1 MNLNTIEP
9 AVRGQVWGTDD
20 ESKVVPAI
28 QSYSSEELLK
38 TDKDDL
44 KLYTPEQMQ
53 EHAKKCVK
61 AALKILD
68 NAILPIFEDDEKR
81 VMHEIFEEDMKND

>member
-38 TDKDDL
+38 TDKEDL
-44 KLYTPEQMQ
+44 KLYTPEQMD
-53 EHAKKCVK
+53 EHAKAKV
-61 AALKILD
+61 LKVLNYLTYKTD
-68 NAILPIFEDDEKR
+68 GNMAK
-81 VMHEIFEEDMKND
+81 EIMKKFFEEDMKND

>member
-1 MNLNTIEP
+1 MDFNAIEP
-9 AVRGQVWGTDD
+9 AVRGKVWNTND
-20 ESKVVPAI
+20 EAKVVPAI

-38 TDKDDL
+38 TNKEDL
-44 KLYTPEQMQ
+44 KLYTPEQML
-53 EHAKKCVK
+53 EHSKKCVR